1 MDGRLQNFRED
12 FAGAVSIWIVTG
24 EGRRYQ
30 REEKALTH
38 LSIRLFMKQRAVYIW
53 VCPVKFAFFPADWYL
68 STFRMTSGAGRKVR
82 NVRLNTGAVKKCK
95 SFFHSPFFRLAY
107 RFRKFSKWQ

>member
-30 REEKALTH
+30 GREQSWQGR
-38 LSIRLFMKQRAVYIW
+38 SIIEDKLMI
-53 VCPVKFAFFPADWYL
+53 
-68 STFRMTSGAGRKVR
+68 
-82 NVRLNTGAVKKCK
+82 
-95 SFFHSPFFRLAY
+95 
-107 RFRKFSKWQ
+107 